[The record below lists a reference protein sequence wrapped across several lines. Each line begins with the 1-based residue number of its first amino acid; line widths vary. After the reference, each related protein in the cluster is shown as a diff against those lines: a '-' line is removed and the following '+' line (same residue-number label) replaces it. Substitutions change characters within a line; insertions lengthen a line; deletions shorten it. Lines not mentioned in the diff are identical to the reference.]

1 MNWFPLLVTLN
12 LRLIPAQLSGVLHS
26 VGGLKAKC
34 QRGPH
39 EGAIMGHGHEVN
51 HLGTEI
57 DNISIYTV
65 EVGASAYSPTEDANV
80 RLRANR
86 GECARSCG

>member
-1 MNWFPLLVTLN
+1 
-12 LRLIPAQLSGVLHS
+12 
-26 VGGLKAKC
+26 
-34 QRGPH
+34 
-39 EGAIMGHGHEVN
+39 MGHGREVD

-57 DNISIYTV
+57 HNISIYTV
-65 EVGASAYSPTEDANV
+65 EAGASAYSPTEDANV